1 MRHIHPV
8 VLAES
13 YLERPEWIGHRI
25 EETDFI
31 VLGPLSGEREVEWF
45 VTVLLSDDGI
55 EDRSTPRKAF
65 EGLLALDPD
74 DGIAVEGG
82 LVFYENGLRRAVP
95 GCCGGIEQI
104 PEIVLDVRHKRSPWM
119 GHDPW
124 PTVTYEGEQAYVWP
138 DNAKVQFSK
147 TEGATEPNVPE
158 PSEPPI
164 VYPYDELMQGVE
176 QAADEFKG
184 FLDGP
189 LHRWLAARVPD
200 LADTVTE
207 RLTFELLE
215 RIGLFYNRK
224 S

>member
-13 YLERPEWIGHRI
+13 YLECPEWIEHRI

-31 VLGPLSGEREVEWF
+31 VLGPQSGEREAEF
-45 VTVLLSDDGI
+45 FATVLLSDDGI

-74 DGIAVEGG
+74 NGIAVEGG
-82 LVFYENGLRRAVP
+82 LVFYENGVRRAVP

-104 PEIVLDVRHKRSPWM
+104 PEIVLDVRYKRSPWM

-124 PTVTYEGEQAYVWP
+124 PTVTYEGDQAYVWP

-147 TEGATEPNVPE
+147 TEGAAEPDV
-158 PSEPPI
+158 SEPPI
-164 VYPYDELMQGVE
+164 VYPYDELLQGVE
-176 QAADEFKG
+176 QAAAEFKG

-189 LHRWLAARVPD
+189 LHRCLNARVPD
-200 LADTVTE
+200 LADAVTE

-215 RIGLFYNRK
+215 RIGLTYNRE